1 MGSAFFDI
9 IADEVCR
16 TAHRMAHYPPF
27 FWVKE
32 NRPEDSQSGI
42 FKSAATYFHKPFPA
56 NYLGHE

>member
-1 MGSAFFDI
+1 MESAFFDA

-16 TAHRMAHYPPF
+16 TAHLL

-32 NRPEDSQSGI
+32 NRPENSQSGI
-42 FKSAATYFHKPFPA
+42 FKSATTYFHKPFPA